1 MQPYTLEELKQLY
14 IIVKH
19 FIDTNDIT
27 CPEVIYQED
36 RVSENSLDLIRE
48 LCNIV
53 GYKVIEE

>member
-1 MQPYTLEELKQLY
+1 MEPYNLEELKQLY
-14 IIVKH
+14 ITVKH

-27 CPEVIYQED
+27 SPEVIYQED
-36 RVSENSLDLIRE
+36 KVFENSSDLIEE